1 MLACTVITK
10 MGKQGYRSGNKF
22 HPFGLYGAGFD
33 DRVAAKWQQDRTFYH
48 FVDYL
53 YLAAVSRFKWNDLPE
68 TVNQRMIEQSLIMQG
83 SCLFF
88 KLDIDGN
95 YYATPSANAGR
106 FDIYG
111 IPLTRTVA
119 RPNGFKRTFH
129 AADGDNV
136 LMYNDYTLMPFI
148 QVIWYYAAKFTRLE
162 TAKDVNTELQ
172 KKPKAIR
179 TNKDNVKS
187 VKEALESRKLGVPFI
202 LVDDELTQPN
212 DKTDVL
218 SFDTPIILEELEKEK
233 NALFSEYLTRLGFNN
248 INIYKSAHLTVDESN
263 ANNEH
268 ILSFRNSALEMRE
281 KACDEINK
289 LFGLNISVEF
299 NANNILMN
307 DFHGNI
313 NANAFDIQRDGDGD
327 GITNE

>member
-1 MLACTVITK
+1 
-10 MGKQGYRSGNKF
+10 MGKQGYRKGNIN
-22 HPFGLYGAGFD
+22 HPFGLYGSGYD
-33 DRVAAKWQQDRTFYH
+33 KRVVAKYEQDRTFYH

-53 YLAAVSRFKWNDLPE
+53 YLAAVSRFKWNNLPE
-68 TVNQRMIEQSLIMQG
+68 TVSQRMLEQSLIMHG

-88 KLDIDGN
+88 KLDVDGN

-111 IPLTRTVA
+111 IPLTRRIA
-119 RPNGFKRTFH
+119 RPNGFTKTFH
-129 AADGDNV
+129 AQDNDNV
-136 LMYNDYTLMPFI
+136 LIYNDYTLMPFI
-148 QVIWYYAAKFTRLE
+148 QVIWYYARKFTRLE
-162 TAKDVNTELQ
+162 IAKDVNTELQ

-179 TNKDNVKS
+179 TTKDNVKS
-187 VKEALESRKLGVPFI
+187 VKEAILDTQLGVPYLF
-202 LVDDELTQPN
+202 VDDELTQPN
-212 DKTDVL
+212 DKTEVL
-218 SFDTPIILEELEKEK
+218 SLDTPIILEELEKEK

-281 KACDEINK
+281 DACDKIND

-299 NANNILMN
+299 NANNLLMN
-307 DFHGNI
+307 DFHGQI
-313 NANAFDIQRDGDGD
+313 NADVVGLSKDGDGD
-327 GITNE
+327 GIRNEE

>member
-1 MLACTVITK
+1 
-10 MGKQGYRSGNKF
+10 MGKQGYRKGDVT

-33 DRVAAKWQQDRTFYH
+33 GRIKAKFVQDRTFYH

-53 YLAAVSRFKWNDLPE
+53 YLAAVSRFKWNNLPK
-68 TVNQRMIEQSLIMQG
+68 TVDQRMIEQSLIMQG

-95 YYATPSANAGR
+95 FYATPSANSGR
-106 FDIYG
+106 FDLYG
-111 IPLTRTVA
+111 IPLTRRVV
-119 RPNGFKRTFH
+119 RPNGFKRTFK
-129 AADGDNV
+129 AADKDNV
-136 LMYNDYTLMPFI
+136 LIYNDYTLMPFI
-148 QVIWYYAAKFTRLE
+148 QVVWYYAEKFTRLE
-162 TAKDVNTELQ
+162 VAKDVNTELQ

-187 VKEALESRKLGVPFI
+187 IKEIINSAQLGVPYV
-202 LVDDELTQPN
+202 LADDELSHPN
-212 DKTDVL
+212 DKTEVL

-281 KACDEINK
+281 KACDKINE

-299 NANNILMN
+299 NANSILMN
-307 DFHGNI
+307 DFHGNL
-313 NANAFDIQRDGDGD
+313 ANSDLNVARDGDGD
-327 GITNE
+327 GVRNE

>member
-1 MLACTVITK
+1 
-10 MGKQGYRSGNKF
+10 MGKQGYRKGDIN
-22 HPFGLYGAGFD
+22 HPFGLYGAGYD
-33 DRVAAKWQQDRTFYH
+33 GIINAKAKMNRTFFH

-53 YLAAVSRFKWNDLPE
+53 YLAAVSRFRWNNLPE
-68 TVNQRMIEQSLIMQG
+68 TVDQRMIEQSLIMQG

-95 YYATPSANAGR
+95 FYACPSANSGN
-106 FDIYG
+106 FDLYG
-111 IPLTRTVA
+111 IPKTRRVS
-119 RPNGFKRTFH
+119 RPNGFHRTFH
-129 AADGDNV
+129 AEDKDNV
-136 LMYNDYTLMPFI
+136 LIYNDYTLMPFI
-148 QVIWYYAAKFTRLE
+148 QVIWYYAEKFTRIE

-187 VKEALESRKLGVPFI
+187 IKEALKTQQLGVPFI
-202 LVDDELTQPN
+202 LADDELTQPN

-248 INIYKSAHLTVDESN
+248 INIYKNEHLTVDEAN

-268 ILSFRNSALEMRE
+268 IQSFRNSALEMRE
-281 KACDEINK
+281 SACKKINA
-289 LFGLNISVEF
+289 LFGLNVSVEF
-299 NANNILMN
+299 NANQILMN
-307 DFHGNI
+307 DFHGNLS
-313 NANAFDIQRDGDGD
+313 NGAFNVRRDGDGD
-327 GITNE
+327 GIINE

>member
-1 MLACTVITK
+1 
-10 MGKQGYRSGNKF
+10 MGKQGYRAGDMT
-22 HPFGLYGAGFD
+22 HPFGLYGSGYD
-33 DRVAAKWQQDRTFYH
+33 GRVKARYIQQRTFYH

-68 TVNQRMIEQSLIMQG
+68 TVDQRMIEQSLIMEG

-95 YYATPSANAGR
+95 YYATPSANSGK
-106 FDIYG
+106 FDLYG
-111 IPLTRTVA
+111 IPLTRRVV
-119 RPNGFKRTFH
+119 RPSGFKRTFR
-129 AADGDNV
+129 AQDKDNV
-136 LMYNDYTLMPFI
+136 LIYNDYTLMPFI
-148 QVIWYYAAKFTRLE
+148 QVIWYYAEKFTRIE
-162 TAKDVNTELQ
+162 VAKDVNTELQ

-187 VKEALESRKLGVPFI
+187 IKEAINSAQLGVPYI
-202 LVDDELTQPN
+202 LTDDDLTQPN
-212 DKTDVL
+212 DKTEVL
-218 SFDTPIILEELEKEK
+218 DFDTPVILEELEKEK

-268 ILSFRNSALEMRE
+268 IQSFRNSALEMRE
-281 KACDEINK
+281 KACDKINE
-289 LFGLNISVEF
+289 LFGLNLSVEF
-299 NANNILMN
+299 NANQILMS

-313 NANAFDIQRDGDGD
+313 ANNDLNVVRDADKDGV
-327 GITNE
+327 INE

>member
-1 MLACTVITK
+1 
-10 MGKQGYRSGNKF
+10 MGKQGYRAGDIN
-22 HPFGLYGAGFD
+22 HPFGLYGAGYD
-33 DRVAAKWQQDRTFYH
+33 GRVKARYIQQRTFYH

-68 TVNQRMIEQSLIMQG
+68 TVDQRMLEQSLIMEG

-95 YYATPSANAGR
+95 YYATPSANSGK
-106 FDIYG
+106 FDLYG
-111 IPLTRTVA
+111 IPLTRRVV
-119 RPNGFKRTFH
+119 RPSGFKRTFR
-129 AADGDNV
+129 AQDGDNV
-136 LMYNDYTLMPFI
+136 LIYNDYTLMPFI
-148 QVIWYYAAKFTRLE
+148 PVIWYYAEKFTRIE
-162 TAKDVNTELQ
+162 IAKDVNTELQ

-187 VKEALESRKLGVPFI
+187 IKEAINSAQLGVPYI
-202 LVDDELTQPN
+202 LTDDDLSQPN
-212 DKTDVL
+212 DRTEVL
-218 SFDTPIILEELEKEK
+218 SFDTPVILEELEKEK

-268 ILSFRNSALEMRE
+268 IQSFRNSALEMRE
-281 KACDEINK
+281 KACDKINE
-289 LFGLNISVEF
+289 LFGLNVSVEF
-299 NANNILMN
+299 NANNILMT

-313 NANAFDIQRDGDGD
+313 ANNDLNVARDGDKD
-327 GITNE
+327 GIINE